1 MRAFV
6 GFFTTRN
13 IYDHIERIKEESSN
27 FLRGKWIEPQNLH
40 MTFQF
45 LGDINQKQAISVI
58 QNLQRIAE
66 SSSPFKVQ
74 YRSLGVFPDKKRPR
88 ILWIGVSKGESR
100 LKRIATEVTRM
111 NRSAGIRVDSKPFYP
126 HVTICRIKETDR
138 KKLNVMMN
146 KYKGFNFG
154 EETVDRIAL
163 ISSSLTSIGPIY
175 TVVEEFFFK
184 QKEGTH

>member
-6 GFFTTRN
+6 GFFTTRT
-13 IYDHIERIKEESSN
+13 IYDHVEKLKEESAS

-45 LGDINQKQAISVI
+45 LGDINQKQALSVL

-66 SSSPFKVQ
+66 STSPFRVQ
-74 YRSLGVFPDKKRPR
+74 YRSLGVFPDRRRPR
-88 ILWIGVSKGESR
+88 ILWIGVAKGDNR
-100 LKRIATEVTRM
+100 LKRIATDVARM
-111 NRSAGIRVDSKPFYP
+111 NKIAGISVDSKPFHP
-126 HVTICRIKETDR
+126 HVTICRIKETDKR
-138 KKLNVMMN
+138 KLSNVMN
-146 KYKGFNFG
+146 KYKGFSFG

-184 QKEGTH
+184 EESP